1 MNALVYRGLSLF
13 FKNRQ
18 AVIGSFIGAAIM
30 IILYVFLL
38 GESLVGSLS
47 VLTHP
52 KLVVDAWMLAGVIGI
67 ASASSTLG
75 SVSLMIRDKE
85 SNVYTDFMISP
96 ISKSKI
102 MLGYFFST
110 FLISLLITL
119 VVIVIAEI
127 YLVVLSKGEFLTLPQ
142 FGLLFVVSIL
152 TVFCSSAFMFFVAS
166 FFRRIDTFSTVTA
179 VIGPLIGFLTG
190 CYVPIGSLPEGVQKV
205 VEYFPLT
212 SGIVLIRRILTENVF
227 SSADKSAATMVK
239 EELGIV
245 IMSGQTGIALPIA
258 ILVISSCL
266 FLVVAL
272 WNVKRVEVKR

>member
-119 VVIVIAEI
+119 VVIVVAEI

-142 FGLLFVVSIL
+142 FGLLFVVSLL
-152 TVFCSSAFMFFVAS
+152 TVFCSSAFMFFIAS

-245 IMSGQTGIALPIA
+245 MSGQTGIALPIA

-266 FLVVAL
+266 FLVIAL

>member
-142 FGLLFVVSIL
+142 FGLLFVVSLL
-152 TVFCSSAFMFFVAS
+152 TVFCSSAFMFFIAS

-227 SSADKSAATMVK
+227 SSADKPAATMVK

-245 IMSGQTGIALPIA
+245 MSGQTGIALPIA

>member
-1 MNALVYRGLSLF
+1 MNALVYRGLLLF
-13 FKNRQ
+13 FKNKQ
-18 AVIGSFIGAAIM
+18 AMIGSFIGALIM
-30 IILYVFLL
+30 IVLYVFLL
-38 GESLVGSLS
+38 GDSLVNSLS
-47 VLTHP
+47 ILSQP
-52 KLVVDAWMLAGVIGI
+52 KLVVDTWMLAGVIGI

-85 SNVYTDFMISP
+85 RNVYTDFMISP

-127 YLVVLSKGEFLTLPQ
+127 YIVVLSKGDLLTLSQ
-142 FGLLFVVSIL
+142 FGLLFFVSLL
-152 TVFCSSAFMFFVAS
+152 TVFCSSAFMFFIAS
-166 FFRRIDTFSTVTA
+166 FFRRIDTFSTMTSI
-179 VIGPLIGFLTG
+179 IGPLIGFLTG
-190 CYVPIGSLPEGVQKV
+190 CYVPIGSLPDTVQTV

-227 SSADKSAATMVK
+227 TAADKPGIGPIK

-245 IMSGQTGIALPIA
+245 MNGQNGIFLPIA
-258 ILVISSCL
+258 ILLVSSCI
-266 FLVVAL
+266 FLALAL

>member
-47 VLTHP
+47 ILTHP

-152 TVFCSSAFMFFVAS
+152 TVFCSSAFMFFIAS

-227 SSADKSAATMVK
+227 SSADKPAATMVK

-245 IMSGQTGIALPIA
+245 MSGQTGIALPIA

>member
-142 FGLLFVVSIL
+142 FGLLFVVSLL

-212 SGIVLIRRILTENVF
+212 SGIVLIRRILIENVF

-245 IMSGQTGIALPIA
+245 MSGQTGIALPIA

-266 FLVVAL
+266 FLVIAL

>member
-96 ISKSKI
+96 SSKSKI

-142 FGLLFVVSIL
+142 FGLLFVVSLL

-245 IMSGQTGIALPIA
+245 MSGQTGIALPIA

>member
-110 FLISLLITL
+110 FLISLLISL
-119 VVIVIAEI
+119 VVMVIAEI

-142 FGLLFVVSIL
+142 FGLLFVVSLL
-152 TVFCSSAFMFFVAS
+152 TVFCSSAFMFFIAS

-227 SSADKSAATMVK
+227 SSADKPAATMVK

-245 IMSGQTGIALPIA
+245 MSGQTGIALPIA

>member
-1 MNALVYRGLSLF
+1 MNALVYRGLLLF
-13 FKNRQ
+13 FKNKQ
-18 AVIGSFIGAAIM
+18 AVIGSFVGAVIM

-38 GESLVGSLS
+38 GDSLVDSLS
-47 VLTHP
+47 VLSQP
-52 KLVVDAWMLAGVIGI
+52 KLVVDTWMFAGVIGI

-85 SNVYTDFMISP
+85 RNVYTDFMISP
-96 ISKSKI
+96 ISKERI

-127 YLVVLSKGEFLTLPQ
+127 YIVVLSKGKLLTLSQ
-142 FGLLFVVSIL
+142 FGLLFFVSLL
-152 TVFCSSAFMFFVAS
+152 TVFCSSAFMFFVVS
-166 FFRRIDTFSTVTA
+166 FFKRTDTFSTMTS

-190 CYVPIGSLPEGVQKV
+190 CYVPIGSLPNNVQRV

-212 SGIVLIRRILTENVF
+212 SGIVLIRRIMTENVF
-227 SSADKSAATMVK
+227 TTADKPAINTIK

-245 IMSGQTGIALPIA
+245 MNGQNDLFLPVA
-258 ILVISSCL
+258 ILLISSGL
-266 FLVVAL
+266 FLAIAL
-272 WNVKRVEVKR
+272 WNVRRVEIKR

>member
-119 VVIVIAEI
+119 VVIVVAEI

-245 IMSGQTGIALPIA
+245 MSGQTGIALPIA

>member
-142 FGLLFVVSIL
+142 FGLLFVISLL
-152 TVFCSSAFMFFVAS
+152 TVFCSSAFMFFIAS

-245 IMSGQTGIALPIA
+245 MSGQTGIALPIA

>member
-245 IMSGQTGIALPIA
+245 MSGQTGIALPIA

>member
-30 IILYVFLL
+30 VILYVFLL

-119 VVIVIAEI
+119 VVIIIAEI

-179 VIGPLIGFLTG
+179 VIGSLIGFLTG

-245 IMSGQTGIALPIA
+245 MSGQTGIALPIA

>member
-47 VLTHP
+47 ILTHP

-142 FGLLFVVSIL
+142 FGLLFVVSLL
-152 TVFCSSAFMFFVAS
+152 TVFCSSAFMFFIAS

-227 SSADKSAATMVK
+227 SSADKPAATMVK

-245 IMSGQTGIALPIA
+245 MSGQTGIALPIA

>member
-142 FGLLFVVSIL
+142 FGLLFVVSLL

-245 IMSGQTGIALPIA
+245 MSGQTGIALPIA

>member
-96 ISKSKI
+96 ISKSKL

-245 IMSGQTGIALPIA
+245 MSGQTGIALPIA

>member
-85 SNVYTDFMISP
+85 SNVYTDFMISL

-142 FGLLFVVSIL
+142 FGLLFVVSLL
-152 TVFCSSAFMFFVAS
+152 TVFCSSAFMFFIAS

-245 IMSGQTGIALPIA
+245 MSGQTGIALPIA

>member
-142 FGLLFVVSIL
+142 FGLLFVVSLL
-152 TVFCSSAFMFFVAS
+152 TVFCSSAFMFFIAS

-245 IMSGQTGIALPIA
+245 MSGQTGIALPIA